1 MTGSRQM
8 THVKR
13 VLVTG
18 AASGIGRSVCE
29 HLVAAGASVVGLDR
43 NAAALDETL
52 VALGASATG
61 VVADVGVFADVERA
75 IHAACSESG
84 GLDGAVNVAGI
95 GGYTG
100 DVTATSLSAW
110 TETLAVNLTGV
121 FHVCRAVIP
130 LLRAA
135 GGGSIVNVS
144 SQYGLVG
151 CVGSPAYCA
160 SKAGVIG
167 LTRCLALDHAS
178 EGIRVNCI
186 CPGPIET
193 PLLAASDAQ
202 VGPGERETTRTHGR
216 LALERPGTPS
226 EVAEA
231 ITYMLHATF
240 MTGSV
245 LSLDGG
251 WTAG

>member
-1 MTGSRQM
+1 MTAG
-8 THVKR
+8 TR

-29 HLVAAGASVVGLDR
+29 HLAAGGAAVAGLDR
-43 NAAALDETL
+43 NAAALARMVEELQSFGVTAVG
-52 VALGASATG
+52 VA
-61 VVADVGVFADVERA
+61 ADVAVFQEVEDA
-75 IHAACSESG
+75 IGIVCSELG
-84 GLDGAVNVAGI
+84 GLDAVVNVAGI

-100 DVTATSLSAW
+100 DVAATSLSEWSA
-110 TETLAVNLTGV
+110 TLAVNLTGV

-130 LLRAA
+130 RLRVA

-178 EGIRVNCI
+178 DGIRVNCI
-186 CPGPIET
+186 CPGPVDT
-193 PLLAASDAQ
+193 PLLHAGEAQTEAA
-202 VGPGERETTRTHGR
+202 ERESTRTQGR
-216 LALERPGTPS
+216 LVIGRPGTPA

-231 ITYMLHATF
+231 ISYMLDATF

-245 LSLDGG
+245 VSLDGG

>member
-1 MTGSRQM
+1 MTTAR
-8 THVKR
+8 R
-13 VLVTG
+13 ILVTG
-18 AASGIGRSVCE
+18 AASGIGRAVCE
-29 HLVAAGASVVGLDR
+29 HLALGGAAVAALDR
-43 NAAALDETL
+43 EAAALHEVVANLQAQGATAVEAVADVADFEQVEQAVNAAAAEL
-52 VALGASATG
+52 
-61 VVADVGVFADVERA
+61 
-75 IHAACSESG
+75 G
-84 GLDGAVNVAGI
+84 GLDAAVNVAGI

-100 DVTATSLSAW
+100 DVTATSLPAWSA
-110 TETLAVNLTGV
+110 TIAVNLTGI

-135 GGGSIVNVS
+135 GGGAIVNVS

-151 CVGSPAYCA
+151 CAGAPAYCA

-167 LTRCLALDHAS
+167 FTQALAIDHAA
-178 EGIRVNCI
+178 EGIRVNCV
-186 CPGPIET
+186 CPGPIDT

-202 VGPGERETTRTHGR
+202 AESGRYERERTRGRLLVDGPGSPTD
-216 LALERPGTPS
+216 
-226 EVAEA
+226 VAEA
-231 ITYMLHATF
+231 IDYMLGATF

>member
-1 MTGSRQM
+1 M
-8 THVKR
+8 THAKR

-43 NAAALDETL
+43 NAGALQQTL
-52 VALGASATG
+52 EALGASATG

-75 IHAACSESG
+75 ILGACSELG
-84 GLDGAVNVAGI
+84 GLDAAVNVAGI

-100 DVTATSLSAW
+100 DVVETSLSAW
-110 TETLAVNLTGV
+110 TETLTANLTGS
-121 FHVCRAVIP
+121 FHVCRAVLP

-151 CVGSPAYCA
+151 CVGAPAYCA

-167 LTRCLALDHAS
+167 LTRCLALDHAR
-178 EGIRVNCI
+178 EGIRANCI

-193 PLLAASDAQ
+193 PLFAASEAQ
-202 VGPGERETTRTHGR
+202 VGAGQRESTRTRGR
-216 LALERPGTPS
+216 LALGRPGTPS

-231 ITYMLHATF
+231 IAYMLDAEF
-240 MTGSV
+240 MTGAV

>member
-1 MTGSRQM
+1 MTAG
-8 THVKR
+8 TR

-29 HLVAAGASVVGLDR
+29 HLAAGGAAVAGLDR
-43 NAAALDETL
+43 NAAALARMVEELQSFGVTAVG
-52 VALGASATG
+52 VA
-61 VVADVGVFADVERA
+61 ADVAVFQEVEDA
-75 IHAACSESG
+75 IGIVCSELG
-84 GLDGAVNVAGI
+84 GLDAVVNVAGI

-100 DVTATSLSAW
+100 DVAATSLSEWSA
-110 TETLAVNLTGV
+110 TLAVNLTGV

-130 LLRAA
+130 RLRVA

-178 EGIRVNCI
+178 DGIRVNCI
-186 CPGPIET
+186 CPGPVDT
-193 PLLAASDAQ
+193 PLLQAGEAQPEAA
-202 VGPGERETTRTHGR
+202 GRESARTQGR
-216 LALERPGTPS
+216 LVIGRPGTPA

-231 ITYMLHATF
+231 ISYMLGATF